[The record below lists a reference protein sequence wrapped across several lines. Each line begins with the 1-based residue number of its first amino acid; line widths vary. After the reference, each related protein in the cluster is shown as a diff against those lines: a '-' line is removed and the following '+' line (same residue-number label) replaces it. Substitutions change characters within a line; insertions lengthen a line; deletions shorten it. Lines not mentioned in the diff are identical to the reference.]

1 MLYSSDGQILKF
13 QDSIIKDSI
22 WNIFLF

>member
-1 MLYSSDGQILKF
+1 MLYSSDGQILEF